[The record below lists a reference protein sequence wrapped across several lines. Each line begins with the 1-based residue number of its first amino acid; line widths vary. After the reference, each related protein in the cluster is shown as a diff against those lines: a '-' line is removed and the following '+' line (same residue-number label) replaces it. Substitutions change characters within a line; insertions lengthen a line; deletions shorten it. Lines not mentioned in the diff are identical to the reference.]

1 MALLVE
7 GMGSLGF
14 HPYGQRIAFTSRRF
28 KVEVWVLEN
37 FLPKPETNAAQ
48 LEE

>member
-14 HPYGQRIAFTSRRF
+14 HPYGQRIAFTAGKASA
-28 KVEVWVLEN
+28 EVWVLEN
-37 FLPKPETNAAQ
+37 FLPEVKAVR
-48 LEE
+48 

>member
-14 HPYGQRIAFTSRRF
+14 HPYGQRIAFTAGHHGR
-28 KVEVWVLEN
+28 EVWVLEN